1 MKIGTPQLMTG
12 AAVALGLFAVWFV
25 FRGPGK
31 ASMTPTATERRQ
43 VEANTWFK
51 GLTAQQTAIYNQAI
65 GETERELRAL
75 GIL

>member
-31 ASMTPTATERRQ
+31 ATLATSANAQRQ
-43 VEANTWFK
+43 ASANTWFS
-51 GLTAQQTAIYNQAI
+51 GLTAQQTAMYNQAI